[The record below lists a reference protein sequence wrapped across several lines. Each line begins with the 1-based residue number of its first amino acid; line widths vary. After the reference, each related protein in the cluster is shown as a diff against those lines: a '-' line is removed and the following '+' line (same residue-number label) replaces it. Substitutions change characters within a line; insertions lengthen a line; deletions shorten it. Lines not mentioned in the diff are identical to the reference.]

1 MKTTFSRRILVIFA
15 SATAYLAFT
24 GVTHAHESGLLMG
37 GLYSIGDD
45 GAAEAAENPAFLA
58 TAKRTQGKSAH
69 ARTAAYNAG
78 NIVVSAL
85 PVTNTTQ
92 VAGSMDLAM
101 GWHRIAGSRWS
112 AGLAF
117 GDVRSPIYQRL
128 ALEGSQLSPL
138 TGLNVSIRTLNVDQ
152 SHGLSAALA
161 WHLTVKES
169 LGLRLSYRHRY
180 VREKEN
186 LIAPQNASVTF
197 ASELVSEQRA
207 HQLHATLSYL
217 YHAAGGD
224 ITLMAGNLGAQ
235 QGKGSFAYSTV
246 ISTSANA
253 VVAATHDASAFATA
267 ATLDPFFLIGS
278 RTRVLARLNLF
289 FEAGAQPTLTQKSS
303 DNFYRKDGSQKATVR
318 RDTTREG
325 DIAIT
330 LGTGIALNLSENI
343 AWHSGV
349 RYQTSKTRM
358 AMFAEDNHSRY
369 LENTSVR
376 FVQASTGISWRRL
389 AYTWQFGLSYQY
401 QNVDLEKRSSY
412 TDTGADKTSQSNV
425 AIAVNTYGVFFAVAA
440 DF

>member
-1 MKTTFSRRILVIFA
+1 MSHKRRHKTPVNTTFLTIKNVIFCLCIA
-15 SATAYLAFT
+15 SIAPFNAAF
-24 GVTHAHESGLLMG
+24 AAESGLLMG

-78 NIVVSAL
+78 NIVVSTL

-92 VAGSMDLAM
+92 VMGAINLAI

-112 AGLAF
+112 AGFAL
-117 GDVRSPIYQRL
+117 GDVRAPIYQRL

-138 TGLNVSIRTLNVDQ
+138 TGLNVSVKILNVDQ

-161 WHLTVKES
+161 WHLTAKES

-186 LIAPQNASVTF
+186 LIAPQSASVTF

-217 YHAAGGD
+217 YHAPGGD
-224 ITLMAGNLGAQ
+224 FTLMVGNLGAQ

-267 ATLDPFFLIGS
+267 AMLDPFFLIGN
-278 RTRVLARLNLF
+278 RTRVLGILKF
-289 FEAGAQPTLTQKSS
+289 F
-303 DNFYRKDGSQKATVR
+303 F
-318 RDTTREG
+318 
-325 DIAIT
+325 
-330 LGTGIALNLSENI
+330 
-343 AWHSGV
+343 
-349 RYQTSKTRM
+349 
-358 AMFAEDNHSRY
+358 
-369 LENTSVR
+369 
-376 FVQASTGISWRRL
+376 
-389 AYTWQFGLSYQY
+389 
-401 QNVDLEKRSSY
+401 
-412 TDTGADKTSQSNV
+412 
-425 AIAVNTYGVFFAVAA
+425 
-440 DF
+440 